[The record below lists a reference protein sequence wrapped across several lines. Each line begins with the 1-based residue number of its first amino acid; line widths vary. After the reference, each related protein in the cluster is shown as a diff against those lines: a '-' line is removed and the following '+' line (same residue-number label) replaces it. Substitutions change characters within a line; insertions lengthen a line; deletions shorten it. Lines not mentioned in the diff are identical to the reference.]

1 MFLAGLAPFVD
12 SLTLIGR
19 MPATGGPFPH
29 LLPPEVRVVGL
40 PYYEDA
46 SRAGGLAGS
55 LPLSIARYWRALGDA
70 DAVLLFGPHPLAL
83 VFALLALVRRRKLV
97 LGVRQHY
104 PEYIRHRHPGRR
116 LLQLVAWGL
125 EAAWHGLSVRAPTI
139 VVGPD
144 LARSFK
150 RARRLL
156 PITVALMRDADVV
169 TDAEALAKSYEGDLR
184 VLSVGRIDA
193 EKNPLLLAE
202 VLEDLRATDDRW
214 LLTVCGDGPLR
225 ASLER
230 RLTELGVA
238 AAADLR
244 GYVPVD
250 DGLAALY
257 RDSHMLIQVS
267 FTEGFPQVLVEA
279 FGSGLPAVAT
289 EVGGVGRGEERDAL
303 KLVPPADARA
313 CADALRA
320 VAADEGLRAH
330 MVETG
335 LKIAREHTLEREC
348 SRVAAFIEEDRP

>member
-1 MFLAGLAPFVD
+1 MAGLAPFVD
-12 SLTLIGR
+12 RLTLIGR
-19 MPATGGPFPH
+19 MPETGEPFPH
-29 LLPPEVRVVGL
+29 PVPPEVDVTGL

-46 SRAGGLAGS
+46 SNAGGLAGS
-55 LPLSIARYWRALGDA
+55 LPVSIARYWRALGDA

-83 VFALLALVRRRKLV
+83 VFALLALLRRRRVV

-116 LLQLVAWGL
+116 LLHLVAWAL
-125 EAAWHGLSVRAPTI
+125 EAAWQALSMVAPTI

-144 LARSFK
+144 LARSFR

-156 PITVALMRDADVV
+156 PITVSLMHDADVV
-169 TDAEALAKSYEGDLR
+169 TDEEARAKSYDGELT

-202 VLEDLRATDDRW
+202 VLADLRATDDRW
-214 LLTVCGDGPLR
+214 KLTVCGDGPLR
-225 ASLER
+225 GQLEQ
-230 RLTELGVA
+230 RLDELGVA
-238 AAADLR
+238 AAADVR

-289 EVGGVGRGEERDAL
+289 EVGGVGRGEEREAL
-303 KLVPPADARA
+303 ELVPPADARA

-320 VAADEGLRAH
+320 VAADRDLRAH

-335 LKIAREHTLEREC
+335 LRIAREHTLEKEC
-348 SRVAAFIEEDRP
+348 GRVAAFIAEDGT